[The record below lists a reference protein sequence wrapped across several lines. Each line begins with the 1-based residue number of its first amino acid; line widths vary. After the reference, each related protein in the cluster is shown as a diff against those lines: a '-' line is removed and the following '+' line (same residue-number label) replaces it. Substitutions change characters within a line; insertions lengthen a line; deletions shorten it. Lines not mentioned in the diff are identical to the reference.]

1 MNAQSHVERQRRA
14 VKGIFLLFISVL
26 GLFWLAT
33 ALDTALGLG
42 LGWDRQALWAV
53 PLMALFGFVLRLV
66 CLSFLNFVER
76 NY

>member
-1 MNAQSHVERQRRA
+1 MSAQSHVERQRRA
-14 VKGIFLLFISVL
+14 VKGIFLLFITLL

-42 LGWDRQALWAV
+42 LGWDRQALWAA

-66 CLSFLNFVER
+66 CLSFLTFVER